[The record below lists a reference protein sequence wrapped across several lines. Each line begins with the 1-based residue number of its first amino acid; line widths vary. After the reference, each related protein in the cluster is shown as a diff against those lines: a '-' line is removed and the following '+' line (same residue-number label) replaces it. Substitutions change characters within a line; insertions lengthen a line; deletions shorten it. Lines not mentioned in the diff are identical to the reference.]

1 MGGAHFSWPLTEQLT
16 TWIVRLIST
25 QSIFLKGHIVN
36 ILGFV
41 GQSLA
46 QLFNSIII
54 VGKPPHRKE
63 MAVSNK
69 TLFMKT
75 SSWLLGTHACQVS
88 GLNHCFAYAIYENLS
103 AQIATVYDSFLFSH
117 LPLIQ

>member
-1 MGGAHFSWPLTEQLT
+1 
-16 TWIVRLIST
+16 
-25 QSIFLKGHIVN
+25 
-36 ILGFV
+36 
-41 GQSLA
+41 
-46 QLFNSIII
+46 
-54 VGKPPHRKE
+54 